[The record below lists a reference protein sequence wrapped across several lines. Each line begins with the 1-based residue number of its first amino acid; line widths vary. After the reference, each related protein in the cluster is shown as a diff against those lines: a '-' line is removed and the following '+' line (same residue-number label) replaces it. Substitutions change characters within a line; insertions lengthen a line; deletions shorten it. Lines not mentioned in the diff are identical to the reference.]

1 MIKAVASV
9 LVVGFVIAGCA
20 RFHPQAEAP
29 QPLTGERL
37 KELSLTGPDVKADIL
52 YLLLSAELAG
62 QKGRYPLALQYYL
75 QVADKVPDA
84 WVAERAARIAL
95 YLQDY
100 DKADQAVKLWLE
112 RAPDSPAAHLA
123 ALQLALQRNRI
134 EAAVS
139 HFARLL
145 QLTPEA
151 KRSAVLLDILRF
163 MDRKVSKDTAL
174 AVMAQVSR
182 RFADSPEVLYAHAL
196 LALHHGKIRLALDQV
211 TRALALRPDWEKLHV
226 LQSRLLIQLGET
238 GKARQV
244 LAELVRKHPDNLQL
258 RLLYAQLLLKQEA
271 FAEAEKQL
279 RRILRRQP
287 DHPDALY
294 AYALVNLRKGDDA
307 EARKALMRLLK
318 QPKWRSEAYYYLG
331 RIAQQHRKVEEAV
344 RWFDKIESGSLVFDA
359 RLNAA
364 LALAQSGRIDEAL
377 KRLERLA
384 DRYPQRRLQIY
395 LIRAEILTRAQ
406 KYQAAFETLSEAL
419 ADFPADPD
427 LLYARALVAEQMGN
441 PHQAIVD
448 LRAALEKRPDDPHI
462 LNALGYTL
470 LEYGG
475 SLEEARE
482 LLEKAIRLKPDDAA
496 VLDSYGWLQFKLG
509 KVSEALTYLQRAYA
523 KAPDLEIAYHLGEVY
538 WALKRYDKAREIWLR
553 GFEEGKGDPRW
564 QKFFQKVRDRLN
576 P

>member
-1 MIKAVASV
+1 M
-9 LVVGFVIAGCA
+9 
-20 RFHPQAEAP
+20 
-29 QPLTGERL
+29 
-37 KELSLTGPDVKADIL
+37 TGPGVKADIL

-62 QKGRYPLALQYYL
+62 RKGRYPLALQYYL

-100 DKADQAVKLWLE
+100 DRADQAVKLWLQ
-112 RAPDSPAAHLA
+112 RAPDSPAAHRA
-123 ALQLALQRNRI
+123 ALQLALRRNRVDT
-134 EAAVS
+134 AVS
-139 HFARLL
+139 HFVRLL

-151 KRSAVLLDILRF
+151 ERSAVLLDILRF
-163 MDRKVSKDTAL
+163 MDQKVSKETAL
-174 AVMAQVSR
+174 TVMAQVSA
-182 RFADSPEVLYAHAL
+182 RFTDSPEVLYAHAL
-196 LALHHGKIRLALDQV
+196 LALRHGKTHLALDRI
-211 TRALALRPDWEKLHV
+211 TRALALRPDWEKLRV
-226 LQSRLLIQLGET
+226 LQSRLLVQLGEA

-244 LAELVRKHPDNLQL
+244 LAEVVRKNPDNLQL

-279 RRILRRQP
+279 KRILRRRP

-294 AYALVNLRKGDDA
+294 AYALVHLRKGDDA

-331 RIAQQHRKVEEAV
+331 RIALRRQNVQEAI
-344 RWFDKIESGSLVFDA
+344 RWFDRIESGNLVFDA

-395 LIRAEILTRAQ
+395 LIRAELLTRAQ

-448 LRAALEKRPDDPHI
+448 LRAALEKRPDDPHV

-509 KVSEALTYLQRAYA
+509 NLSEALTYLQRAYA
-523 KAPDLEIAYHLGEVY
+523 KSPDLEIAYHLGEVH
-538 WALKRYDKAREIWLR
+538 WAMQQYDKAREIWRR

-564 QKFFQKVRDRLN
+564 QKFFQEVRDRLN